1 MDERAAGIFFLLFCG
16 HYNFFVLTDPLG
28 IRLSIQLKQLQRD
41 RVPGGFL
48 SMIVFKFQKLVVS
61 QMLKIHMQ
69 RR

>member
-1 MDERAAGIFFLLFCG
+1 M
-16 HYNFFVLTDPLG
+16 LTDPLG

-61 QMLKIHMQ
+61 QVLKIQVEQGHSHTKGINA
-69 RR
+69 